1 MFKSI
6 SIIYP
11 VFNEEER
18 LSKTFLDIKKFE
30 KVNKFIKKEY
40 IFVNDG
46 SLDKSLFIINDIYK
60 LDAWESP
67 IIRIFLLSF
76 FKKIWLIF
84 NLSKYFWYSFE

>member
-1 MFKSI
+1 MLKSI

-30 KVNKFIKKEY
+30 MVNKFIKKEY

-46 SLDKSLFIINDIYK
+46 SLDKSLFIIKNEI
-60 LDAWESP
+60 
-67 IIRIFLLSF
+67 
-76 FKKIWLIF
+76 KK
-84 NLSKYFWYSFE
+84 K